1 MPAAAPEGPPAPL
14 SAPAPGGV
22 DIAAAQAAAAAIF
35 SKYHPGAQ
43 AKGATPGSAPAVAA
57 AAGTAGAGALELA
70 REVVINDAPTG
81 VRIHLT
87 KRGVQ
92 DEIQSRTATIIVT
105 RGRYYPP
112 GVQPDGKEK
121 PLHLLVRPG
130 AHAGTTDAEKH
141 QAVSN
146 AVSDIQRI
154 LQGMP
159 PTARPPAGSPQ
170 PPAATAAAYG
180 APQAAPAP
188 PGGFPLAD
196 KIKGPGNTYVQHI
209 ATTTGATVQLRGRG
223 SIDAEGPDPMH
234 VFISA
239 AAPKALEDAKSLVL
253 DLLRTVGDEFKRSYP
268 AAAHTVLAPVVTA
281 PPGAPQPTPAYAP
294 PVPAP
299 YYPPPGAPAYG
310 YHHPPPG
317 APPPQYYPPPG
328 SYAPPYGYAP
338 PGAPPG
344 AAGAPPPYGYALAGA
359 PPPYAYAPPGAAPAP
374 YGAPPPR
381 PYAPAGAYPGSAPP
395 GAYAPS
401 GAGPGPAGA
410 YQPPGTVAPA
420 YASQPVQG
428 SAAGAP
434 APAHGGAYGSSAAAT
449 GPAAAGAAAGGNS
462 TVANNAS
469 GSGNGGP
476 PKRKFREAR
485 EGEQARPSPPPPDNP
500 YAAYAAQYGRGQQ
513 PQQQQQQGQQQG
525 QQDAGVDAKAAAPA
539 PLDRNGGVAQEVP
552 AATGPAGDGDS
563 GGGAGGAITGSLH
576 GLLHGYGD
584 DD

>member
-1 MPAAAPEGPPAPL
+1 
-14 SAPAPGGV
+14 
-22 DIAAAQAAAAAIF
+22 
-35 SKYHPGAQ
+35 
-43 AKGATPGSAPAVAA
+43 
-57 AAGTAGAGALELA
+57 
-70 REVVINDAPTG
+70 
-81 VRIHLT
+81 
-87 KRGVQ
+87 
-92 DEIQSRTATIIVT
+92 
-105 RGRYYPP
+105 
-112 GVQPDGKEK
+112 
-121 PLHLLVRPG
+121 
-130 AHAGTTDAEKH
+130 
-141 QAVSN
+141 
-146 AVSDIQRI
+146 
-154 LQGMP
+154 
-159 PTARPPAGSPQ
+159 
-170 PPAATAAAYG
+170 
-180 APQAAPAP
+180 
-188 PGGFPLAD
+188 
-196 KIKGPGNTYVQHI
+196 
-209 ATTTGATVQLRGRG
+209 
-223 SIDAEGPDPMH
+223 MH

-239 AAPKALEDAKSLVL
+239 AAPKALEDAKRWVPRRLVCGLLDGADAAWGCATSASGARRTSRSATQVLYCGHTVQDEGLRAWMPCLYTATPALFEHRRLNSHAWYLPCSLVL

-485 EGEQARPSPPPPDNP
+485 EGEQVCAVLKRVSPVWESRNPLNVQMLQHFGPSTS
-500 YAAYAAQYGRGQQ
+500 YG
-513 PQQQQQQGQQQG
+513 
-525 QQDAGVDAKAAAPA
+525 ASWPA
-539 PLDRNGGVAQEVP
+539 EELG
-552 AATGPAGDGDS
+552 
-563 GGGAGGAITGSLH
+563 
-576 GLLHGYGD
+576 
-584 DD
+584 